1 MLCVLLSATS
11 SSSFVFIR
19 RARATQRLAL
29 QLRRKRPHAV
39 LTNFHANLVNIS
51 AAGRSVFFCCF
62 FTAPIMLLSHFQR
75 AVRTVLPFRH
85 LSLPLSKPSH
95 AMALAPHRS
104 FKPAPNP
111 APGPIFFP
119 LRSFAT
125 SPPPS
130 APPLAN
136 PAAPTQQPAAPAAT
150 AFLRSSVFWGD
161 TKPGCP
167 QAALPSPSLS
177 SRPQTLVPGTMEGT
191 PWWGT
196 HPVEEDIMPRCGA
209 SPKTPRRSRGA

>member
-1 MLCVLLSATS
+1 VVERCCCQQLGPPSFLRVHS
-11 SSSFVFIR
+11 SRVPSNASHRI
-19 RARATQRLAL
+19 AL
-29 QLRRKRPHAV
+29 QLYRRRPHV
-39 LTNFHANLVNIS
+39 VPTIFHANLVSIS
-51 AAGRSVFFCCF
+51 ANGRQDFLFCFC
-62 FTAPIMLLSHFQR
+62 TAPIMLLSHFQR

-85 LSLPLSKPSH
+85 LSPALSKPLY

-104 FKPAPNP
+104 FQLAPNP
-111 APGPIFFP
+111 APAPHSPP

-125 SPPPS
+125 SPSPS

-167 QAALPSPSLS
+167 QAATIPSIS
-177 SRPQTLVPGTMEGT
+177 SRP
-191 PWWGT
+191 
-196 HPVEEDIMPRCGA
+196 
-209 SPKTPRRSRGA
+209 